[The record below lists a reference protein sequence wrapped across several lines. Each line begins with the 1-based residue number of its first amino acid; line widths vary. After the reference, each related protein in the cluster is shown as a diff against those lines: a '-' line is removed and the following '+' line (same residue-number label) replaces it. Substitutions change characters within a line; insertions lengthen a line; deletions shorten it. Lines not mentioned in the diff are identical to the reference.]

1 MPTAAPPLPLRDRI
15 AHALHRLAGLRR
27 PDLALARRLGR
38 PLSDR
43 QYLALGHLAY
53 FGRWPDYD
61 HPRSYNEQV
70 QAYML
75 RCRSP
80 WLKLAADKLATR
92 EYVARLLGEE
102 YLVPLIGVWD
112 DANDVPLMTLP
123 RPSVVKTS
131 VGSGQLGFL
140 RVGVYTDL
148 VELRQN
154 LRRWLTADFAQQ
166 SREWAYQGLRNR
178 VFAEEL
184 LSGEDGEG
192 GEDAALPADHK
203 VYVIGA
209 RVRFI
214 QVDRGRFGRHTR
226 NLYDADWRLL
236 PARLTLRRHAP
247 DPRPPR
253 LAEMLAHSLKLAE
266 PFECLRVDWYAPG
279 DRLCVG
285 ELTNYP
291 GAGFERFIPH
301 AFALEMGRDW
311 PQPVDPPAAQH
322 PRA

>member
-1 MPTAAPPLPLRDRI
+1 MPTPAPPLPLRDRI

-38 PLSDR
+38 RLSDR

-61 HPRSYNEQV
+61 QPRSFNEQV

-92 EYVARLLGEE
+92 EYVARTLGEE
-102 YLVPLIGVWD
+102 FLVALIGVWD
-112 DANDVPLMTLP
+112 DADDVPLMTLP

-154 LRRWLTADFAQQ
+154 LRRWLAADYGEQ
-166 SREWAYQGLRNR
+166 SREWAYRGLRNR
-178 VFAEEL
+178 VFAEAML
-184 LSGEDGEG
+184 TGENGE
-192 GEDAALPADHK
+192 LPADHK
-203 VYVIGA
+203 VYIVGG

-226 NLYDADWRLL
+226 NLYDADWNLL

-253 LAEMLAHSLKLAE
+253 LADMLAHSLTLAA
-266 PFECLRVDWYAPG
+266 PYECLRVDWYAQG
-279 DRLCVG
+279 ERLYVG

-291 GAGFERFIPH
+291 GAGFERFIPQ

-311 PQPVDPPAAQH
+311 PTPAAAADPPASAD
-322 PRA
+322 PGA